1 MKLHYTLIT
10 ALIISSFLT
19 ACDDKKPI
27 NTANQN
33 IAAGI
38 KDASASTSG
47 LPTYTG
53 VGGHNLANNVQG
65 MNSGTDVD
73 DPNAP
78 KTKVIYFMLDSS
90 EIQPDY
96 VPIVKAHAQYLVANP
111 SLKIVLEGNTDE
123 RGSREYNIAL
133 GEQRARSV
141 SNLLTAQG
149 VASNQ
154 LQVVSYGEE
163 KPAAIGGDESAWE
176 QNRRVEIVYQR

>member
-1 MKLHYTLIT
+1 MKLHHTLVTVLIT
-10 ALIISSFLT
+10 GCFLT
-19 ACDDKKPI
+19 ACDDTKPI
-27 NTANQN
+27 STANQN
-33 IAAGI
+33 AVAGI
-38 KDASASTSG
+38 KDASATSG

-53 VGGHNLANNVQG
+53 VGGSNLANNTQG
-65 MNSGTDVD
+65 MNSGTDFD

-78 KTKVIYFMLDSS
+78 QVKVIYFTLDSS

-141 SNLLTAQG
+141 ANLLTAQG

-163 KPAAIGGDESAWE
+163 KPAVMGGDESSWE